1 MAETTQMNPGDLALA
16 PWRTTYTLSPDLAV
30 LARSMCRHGILSP
43 IVARRQGLTIID
55 GHERCLLSMNNQQVR
70 DAVGAT
76 VPVSL
81 VDCTEAEAIIL
92 HVQMNRGR
100 GSVVSKKLSS
110 AIRRLTSSGSAN
122 ENELMLALNLSADE
136 FDLLVD
142 GTIIKH
148 RAIKD
153 HLYSRAWVPIESSAK
168 VDEPAI
174 ETPPNDDR

>member
-1 MAETTQMNPGDLALA
+1 MSEVVNLKPSTLSPA

-30 LARSMCRHGILSP
+30 LARSLHKHGILSP
-43 IVARRQGLTIID
+43 IVVRKEGLTIID
-55 GHERCLLSMNNQQVR
+55 GHERFLLSINNQQVR
-70 DAVGAT
+70 EAVGET
-76 VPVSL
+76 VPVQV
-81 VDCTEAEAIIL
+81 VDCTETEAMIL

-110 AIRRLTSSGSAN
+110 LVRKLLLSGGSD
-122 ENELMLALNLSADE
+122 EDELRNALNLTADE

-153 HLYSRAWVPIESSAK
+153 HLYSRAWVPVESATK
-168 VDEPAI
+168 VDEPTI
-174 ETPPNDDR
+174 EAPPNDDR